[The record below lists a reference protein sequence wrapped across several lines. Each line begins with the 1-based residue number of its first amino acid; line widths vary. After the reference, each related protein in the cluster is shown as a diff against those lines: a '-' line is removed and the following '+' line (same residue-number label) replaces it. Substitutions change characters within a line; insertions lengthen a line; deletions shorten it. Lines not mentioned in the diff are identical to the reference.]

1 MSLHFKLVG
10 IEDMNKKILI
20 YKVEK
25 KENDIY
31 SFDINDIF
39 NFIVSYVEKKI
50 TDESELDKIKK
61 EFKSDFS
68 ELKLIYDKHPINA
81 EKEYVIEQDKVMSVY
96 VFTSNLD
103 IRKKYHEIFQEYG
116 TLLKEINEKKEEKK
130 EPELDKKL
138 EEKLE
143 DEDDVLSDE
152 QVIESNSDIVNLFKD
167 SDFINLIRIYK
178 NKPDLFDY
186 LSSYVSCGDI
196 LSNSSDEETSN
207 GSNPEEFKYNES
219 LSSLEKILKE
229 INIEYNV
236 DDIKKLLEDYSGFIN
251 IPLRYILYKS
261 CNSDV

>member
-1 MSLHFKLVG
+1 
-10 IEDMNKKILI
+10 MNKKILI

-31 SFDINDIF
+31 SFNINDIF
-39 NFIVSYVEKKI
+39 NFIVSFVEKKI
-50 TDESELDKIKK
+50 TEESELDKVKK
-61 EFKSDFS
+61 EFKSEFS
-68 ELKLIYDKHPINA
+68 ELKLIYDKHPISV

-103 IRKKYHEIFQEYG
+103 IRKKYHEIFQEHG

-130 EPELDKKL
+130 EPKLDKKL

-143 DEDDVLSDE
+143 DADDVLSEE

-167 SDFINLIRIYK
+167 PDFINLIRIYK
-178 NKPDLFDY
+178 NKPELFDY
-186 LSSYVSCGDI
+186 LSAYVSCGNV
-196 LSNSSDEETSN
+196 LSNSSDEGTSN
-207 GSNPEEFKYNES
+207 ESNPEEFKYNES

-229 INIEYNV
+229 INIDYNV
-236 DDIKKLLEDYSGFIN
+236 NDLKKLLENYSGFIN

-261 CNSDV
+261 CNNDI